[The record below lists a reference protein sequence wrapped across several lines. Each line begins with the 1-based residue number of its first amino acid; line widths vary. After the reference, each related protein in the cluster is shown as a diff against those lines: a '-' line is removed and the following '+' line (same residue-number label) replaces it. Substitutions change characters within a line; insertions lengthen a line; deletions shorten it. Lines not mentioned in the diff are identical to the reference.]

1 LKIIEMRAQVVGARV
16 SYQLVGKARFVGG
29 SKQQIAGT
37 SDMDER
43 SRNMLSRSAM
53 GVTRRW
59 ATVLLTIT
67 AWIFLSNH
75 CALALSGT
83 VVDSATGGCPMHSA
97 PAKEKPA
104 ANLPCC
110 KELRAV
116 GTQMVKSV
124 AAVAKEL
131 VGSRDYV
138 AENFPPPPRLT
149 IEAFALDTGPPGA
162 FSFAELVLQRSF
174 LAHAPPVV
182 FARV

>member
-1 LKIIEMRAQVVGARV
+1 LTFEQE
-16 SYQLVGKARFVGG
+16 
-29 SKQQIAGT
+29 IAGT
-37 SDMDER
+37 SDMNGR
-43 SRNMLSRSAM
+43 SENMLSRSAM
-53 GVTRRW
+53 AMTRRW
-59 ATVLLTIT
+59 VTVLLTIT
-67 AWIFLSNH
+67 AWILLSNH
-75 CALALSGT
+75 CALGLSGT
-83 VVDSATGGCPMHSA
+83 VVSSGSETGGCPMHSA

-116 GTQMVKSV
+116 GTQIVKSV

-138 AENFPPPPRLT
+138 AEDFLPPPRLT

>member
-1 LKIIEMRAQVVGARV
+1 
-16 SYQLVGKARFVGG
+16 
-29 SKQQIAGT
+29 
-37 SDMDER
+37 MDDR

-53 GVTRRW
+53 GMTRRW

-83 VVDSATGGCPMHSA
+83 VVDSDSATGGCPMHSA
-97 PAKEKPA
+97 PAKERPA

-131 VGSRDYV
+131 VGSRDYD
-138 AENFPPPPRLT
+138 AENFLPPPRVS
-149 IEAFALDTGPPGA
+149 IAPFALDTGPPGA